1 LDGLSPDDDNL
12 EHLASALC
20 AMGARIRTEGVA
32 EGLAADCSRRSA
44 IETDA
49 DAGSIPP
56 TEDEAEFVRVAHCL
70 VRVKEW
76 PSP

>member
-1 LDGLSPDDDNL
+1 
-12 EHLASALC
+12 
-20 AMGARIRTEGVA
+20 MA
-32 EGLAADCSRRSA
+32 EYGRYVKSLWEAPWR
-44 IETDA
+44 DA